1 MNYSDVNE
9 DFEFYGAFGEEN
21 SQEDCSSQYIS
32 EDYPT
37 FDSVQ
42 ELILEK
48 KKKKRISWSVN
59 AISFIYI
66 YNHY

>member
-1 MNYSDVNE
+1 MNYSDINE

-21 SQEDCSSQYIS
+21 SQEDCNSQYTS

-42 ELILEK
+42 EM
-48 KKKKRISWSVN
+48 ISEDV
-59 AISFIYI
+59 
-66 YNHY
+66 

>member
-1 MNYSDVNE
+1 MNYSDINE

-21 SQEDCSSQYIS
+21 SQEDFNSQYTS

-42 ELILEK
+42 EM
-48 KKKKRISWSVN
+48 ISEDV
-59 AISFIYI
+59 
-66 YNHY
+66 

>member
-21 SQEDCSSQYIS
+21 SQEDCSPQYTS
-32 EDYPT
+32 EIYPT

-42 ELILEK
+42 EM
-48 KKKKRISWSVN
+48 ISEDV
-59 AISFIYI
+59 
-66 YNHY
+66 